1 MCKFLTMQ
9 HTRLVLIAMLSA
21 LFFATVSTTA
31 QNLQWFANDH
41 FQLSE
46 VSEDALLVTYQ
57 KQPWEAFTLY
67 VGEADFSEKAIL
79 SFSVKTDARADLRI
93 DVMDASGSQATVRT
107 TEIKLDGEKEFT
119 EVNYDFGQLAQKI
132 DLSKISHFHFYVN
145 PGVKTTGELLIKNIQ
160 LPTEVKIQDKTEV
173 IAFPNPTID
182 ILKIK
187 TIGQS
192 FDELIIYDAQGR
204 EVARKAIHSTNYYEF
219 RLDQLPAGFYQFQL
233 NQNAELIAVDP
244 LIIE

>member
-9 HTRLVLIAMLSA
+9 HTRLVLITMLSA

-31 QNLQWFANDH
+31 QNLEWFANDH
-41 FQLSE
+41 FQLTE
-46 VSEDALLVTYQ
+46 VSEETLLVAYQ

-67 VGEADFSEKAIL
+67 VGEADFSEKTVL
-79 SFSVKTDARADLRI
+79 SFSVKSDAPADLRI
-93 DVMDASGSQATVRT
+93 DVMDALGNQATAKT

-119 EVNYDFGQLAQKI
+119 EVIYDFGQLAQKI

-160 LPTEVKIQDKTEV
+160 LPAEVKIQYKTEI

-192 FDELIIYDAQGR
+192 FDEIIIYDTQGR
-204 EVARKAIHSTNYYEF
+204 EVAHKTIPSTSYYEF
-219 RLDQLPAGFYQFQL
+219 RLDQLPSGFYQFQL
-233 NQNAELIAVDP
+233 NQNAELISINR